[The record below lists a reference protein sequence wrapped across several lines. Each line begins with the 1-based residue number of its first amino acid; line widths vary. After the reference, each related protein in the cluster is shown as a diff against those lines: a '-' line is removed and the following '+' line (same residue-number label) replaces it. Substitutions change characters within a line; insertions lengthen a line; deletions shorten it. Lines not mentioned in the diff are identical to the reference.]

1 MPDKNGI
8 LTEYLN
14 HRETAHHF
22 GIKPNVALGHKMVY
36 HPLVRMSNTLIKGGT
51 HNDLDELLEDIDHG
65 VYACGSRGGQVD
77 TGRGSFQF
85 AAQEAWLIENGELT
99 TPLKDVS
106 VSGLTLEILQ
116 NVDGLT
122 KDSDLLPQVLW

>member
-1 MPDKNGI
+1 M
-8 LTEYLN
+8 TEYLN

-22 GIKPNVALGHKMVY
+22 GIKPNAGARAQDGLH

-51 HNDLDELLEDIDHG
+51 HSDLDELLEDIDHG

-122 KDSDLLPQVLW
+122 KDCLLYTSDAADE

>member
-1 MPDKNGI
+1 M
-8 LTEYLN
+8 
-14 HRETAHHF
+14 
-22 GIKPNVALGHKMVY
+22 
-36 HPLVRMSNTLIKGGT
+36 
-51 HNDLDELLEDIDHG
+51 
-65 VYACGSRGGQVD
+65 YACGSRGGQVD

-122 KDSDLLPQVLW
+122 GIRDLLPQVFVVKVNSTSW